1 MDDIPLSLLFGSL
14 FVLLLCSAFF
24 SGSETALMAINRYRV
39 LHLAREGNRGA
50 ILAQKLLEHPDR
62 LIGLILLGN
71 NFVNILAS
79 MISGFAFVR
88 LFGEYGPLVATVVL
102 TAVVLIFAEVAPKT
116 LAAFKPERVAMPAS
130 YILYPMLRTL
140 YPVVRVINMAAGLV
154 LRMVGYKRSEN
165 TDQALSQAEL
175 RTLLEEGGGL
185 IPDGHRRML
194 LNILALEEA
203 RVEDI
208 MVPRSEIS
216 GIDMDDSAE
225 EITATLAAF
234 PYSRALVYRGNVS
247 QVLGTLNLRELVNL
261 RQASKIDH
269 ALIEKHL
276 RKPYFIPDSTRLPQ
290 QLLLFQRQQRLVRQL
305 RVEPQ
310 HQLAAALAQATRML
324 ELAQPGH
331 EFAVRHV
338 AAQVG
343 GAEGAGAQAEGRT
356 RGRDLVAVA
365 PDIVLH
371 EAQHADLAPAV
382 RLDAG
387 REREA
392 GAQQFRFALAHVE
405 AGDEVELLARGTQ
418 HRHRQAQSD
427 RARGRLDVERVE
439 RVLDHLGPGQVG
451 EHLQRRV
458 AGADRH
464 AV

>member
-194 LNILALEEA
+194 INILALEEA

-290 QLLLFQRQQRLVRQL
+290 QLLLFQRQQRRMALV
-305 RVEPQ
+305 VDEY
-310 HQLAAALAQATRML
+310 
-324 ELAQPGH
+324 G
-331 EFAVRHV
+331 
-338 AAQVG
+338 
-343 GAEGAGAQAEGRT
+343 
-356 RGRDLVAVA
+356 DLVGLITVA
-365 PDIVLH
+365 DILEEIVGDFTTTPGEDTRRIHH
-371 EAQHADLAPAV
+371 ETNGDVMVDGRIPVHSLNRRLEWDLPTDSARTFSGLIVSTLEDLPTEGTELTVDRYWMRIEQVTDNVVRRVRV
-382 RLDAG
+382 RL
-387 REREA
+387 
-392 GAQQFRFALAHVE
+392 LAE
-405 AGDEVELLARGTQ
+405 EE
-418 HRHRQAQSD
+418 
-427 RARGRLDVERVE
+427 
-439 RVLDHLGPGQVG
+439 
-451 EHLQRRV
+451 
-458 AGADRH
+458 
-464 AV
+464 